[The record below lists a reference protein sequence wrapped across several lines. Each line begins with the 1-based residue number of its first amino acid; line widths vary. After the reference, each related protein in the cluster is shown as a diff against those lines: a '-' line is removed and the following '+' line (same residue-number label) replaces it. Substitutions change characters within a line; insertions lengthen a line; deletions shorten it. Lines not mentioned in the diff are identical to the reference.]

1 MIKIPQNKYVQPTE
15 VREEVVQAIC
25 EAFLHRPTVFHPN
38 RDGRCRDPHRFV
50 VKNKNGKEYLEFR
63 SRVLDFQEGIR
74 FTGAEM
80 KRAFEELIKAGYYM
94 LRVYSY
100 GSWMGYECSDKPFDD
115 FWSIK
120 PQVVTSFEDR
130 ID

>member
-1 MIKIPQNKYVQPTE
+1 MIKIPQNSYTQPTE

-25 EAFLHRPTVFHPN
+25 DAFLHRPTVFHPY

-50 VKNKNGKEYLEFR
+50 VKNKRSGEYIGFR
-63 SRVLDFQEGIR
+63 SKPFDWEEGIR

-100 GSWMGYECSDKPFDD
+100 GSWMGYECNNNPCDD
-115 FWSIK
+115 FWSIR
-120 PQVVTSFEDR
+120 PGLVTSFEDR